1 MPVGYLSDPEL
12 ARLNAWPDEIAAE
25 DAVTYFTLSG
35 DDLAWLTGFNRVENR
50 LGVAS
55 NYRRCRGWAGSRT
68 TWPRVRPLRWSGS
81 PPPTRSTRTPR
92 WSC

>member
-35 DDLAWLTGFNRVENR
+35 DDLAG
-50 LGVAS
+50 
-55 NYRRCRGWAGSRT
+55 
-68 TWPRVRPLRWSGS
+68 
-81 PPPTRSTRTPR
+81 
-92 WSC
+92 